1 MIVSDNGSNFT
12 GDEFQQFCHRNSIKH
27 TTSAPYHPSSNGL
40 AERAVRTVK
49 DGLRKIANGPL
60 YLLTY
65 RITPHQ
71 TTGQSPSELMF
82 GRRLQTALD
91 LPKPD
96 LHSRVESQQDRM
108 NKNHDQKSKERVFQK
123 GNPVLVRNFGMGENG
138 FLLKLLVQCHPK
150 FSWRDLIDNE
160 EDMLIT
166 FVREPHHQLL
176 RTRRYKLFL
185 DCKI

>member
-82 GRRLQTALD
+82 GRRLRTALN

-96 LHSRVESQQDRM
+96 LHSRVESQQDWM

-123 GNPVLVRNFGMGENG
+123 GNPVLVRNFGMGEKQIPAEVTG
-138 FLLKLLVQCHPK
+138 PVSSQVQLEG
-150 FSWRDLIDNE
+150 SAR
-160 EDMLIT
+160 
-166 FVREPHHQLL
+166 Q
-176 RTRRYKLFL
+176 
-185 DCKI
+185 